1 MQISRVSRGTISLIN
16 FLPILPVPK
25 ILLSRN
31 YIMNALK
38 YLFLKLINFSRTD
51 NGYIKL
57 WEKLKWE
64 KISSASWIHFGSD
77 LREAQVNTKW
87 IWCNLRFARDAFL
100 FRVHRR
106 LIRGFTLLQWYILL
120 FSFHFVKHDLYVRG
134 WKSQFFGRMSR
145 RTMTDDLFYSFISD
159 TIVMDYSRF
168 SPFLF
173 QLKLQIPLETLYAK
187 DPCITAAVN

>member
-31 YIMNALK
+31 YIMNYIALK

-57 WEKLKWE
+57 WEKL
-64 KISSASWIHFGSD
+64 SSAFWIHFGSN
-77 LREAQVNTKW
+77 LRKAQVNAKC
-87 IWCNLRFARDAFL
+87 IWSQFTQFARDAFL

-106 LIRGFTLLQWYILL
+106 LIRGFTIAVFL
-120 FSFHFVKHDLYVRG
+120 FLFHFVKHDLYVRG
-134 WKSQFFGRMSR
+134 WQSQFFGRMSR
-145 RTMTDDLFYSFISD
+145 RTMTDDLFYSFISNI
-159 TIVMDYSRF
+159 IVMDYSRF
-168 SPFLF
+168 SSFLF
-173 QLKLQIPLETLYAK
+173 QLKLQIPFETLYVK
-187 DPCITAAVN
+187 DPRVTAVVN